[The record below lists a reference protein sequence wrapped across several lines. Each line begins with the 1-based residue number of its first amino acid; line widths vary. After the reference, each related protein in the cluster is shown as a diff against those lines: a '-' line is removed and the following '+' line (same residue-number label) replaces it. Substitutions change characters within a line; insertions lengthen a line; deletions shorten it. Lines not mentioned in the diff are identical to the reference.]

1 MNEDLKTLVTMIR
14 HQALVSARLRE
25 LARHLEKR
33 ADLHDLSKYRFD
45 EFEGFVQINQV
56 ARKYPYGSK
65 EYMESI
71 KDNNVVDLHFGRN
84 RHHPEYHANEVNDMT
99 LIDIIEMVCDWSGAA
114 ETYGTNTFRDS
125 LGKQIKRFDLTSEQL
140 YLIELI
146 ADFFNE

>member
-1 MNEDLKTLVTMIR
+1 MIR